1 MYSMIMP
8 LSVKNQSVES
18 SGITKDYKE
27 AICEYIWNG
36 FEANATEVRISYTLN
51 DLKGIDTISITD
63 NGDGIAYDELSD
75 TFGAFL
81 ASQKNSLSL
90 KIKSKANKGKGRF
103 SFIAFSSIAEFRTKY
118 CDNNMIKAYTITLS
132 DENKETFEY
141 DLPQKILQNQSTGT
155 DVVFYNTYGVSPEDL
170 SADKLGDYLL
180 YEFAWFLY
188 LNKHRNIKL
197 ILNDEEL
204 DYNKHIDSKLSETI
218 TKVIDGNNF
227 EISLIVWT
235 EKINEKFRSY
245 YFDSQNAIKGI
256 DTTTFNRNTV
266 DFNHS
271 VFIQSHFFDEWEKV
285 SLFDFSTQTNLFKM
299 EDNQKTLK
307 KLKKEVQDFIGKKI
321 SLYMSEKAD
330 EEVGKMIE
338 LRKTFPVFPDD
349 DYGNLRKKDLI
360 RVTKELYCLEPRIF
374 YKLKE
379 IQEKS
384 FLAFLN
390 LLLNSEE
397 RQNILTVI
405 DEIVQLTAEQRKQFA
420 DILQKTH
427 LENIIDTIAFI
438 ENRYRVIE
446 ILKEIVYDLGRF
458 ANERD
463 HIQKIVE
470 QNYWLFG
477 EQYHLASADQTMY
490 RALEQYNSILYGSQN
505 KVETLPPEA
514 EAERRMDIFLC
525 SSRNVETDFGSFIE
539 ENIVVELKAPRII
552 LSKTVLRQVEDYMD
566 FIRSKLQFNSQQ
578 RRWKFIAVCKEVDE
592 NIKDLYQTF
601 KDRGKPGLVSQSG
614 NYEIYAL
621 TWDDVFKSF
630 DLRHSFMLDKLKYD
644 RNQLLNEIKSQSE
657 YASRKTAN
665 ILTEL
670 AISN

>member
-1 MYSMIMP
+1 MRYMIMP

-36 FEANATEVRISYTLN
+36 FEANATEVRISYTVN
-51 DLKGIDTISITD
+51 DLKGIDTVSITD
-63 NGDGIAYDELSD
+63 NGDGIAYDGLSD

-103 SFIAFSSIAEFRTKY
+103 SFIAFSSIAEFHTKY
-118 CDNNMIKAYTITLS
+118 YDNNTVRAYTITLS

-141 DLPQKILQNQSTGT
+141 DLPQAIYPNQSTGT
-155 DVVFYNTYGVSPEDL
+155 DVIFYNTHGISPEDL
-170 SADKLGDYLL
+170 STEKLGDYLL
-180 YEFAWFLY
+180 YEFAWYLY
-188 LNKHRNIKL
+188 LNKHRNVKV

-218 TKVIDGNNF
+218 TKVIDGNIF
-227 EISLIVWT
+227 EISLIVWN
-235 EKINEKFRSY
+235 EKIKEKFRSY
-245 YFDSQNAIKGI
+245 YFDSKNAIKGI

-271 VFIQSHFFDEWEKV
+271 VFIQSHFFDEWKKV
-285 SLFDFSTQTNLFKM
+285 SLFDFSTQINFFETD
-299 EDNQKTLK
+299 ENQKTLK

-321 SLYMSEKAD
+321 SLYMSEKAE

-338 LRKTFPVFPDD
+338 VRKTFPNFPND

-360 RVTKELYCLEPRIF
+360 RVTKEIYCLEPRIF

-379 IQEKS
+379 VQEKS

-390 LLLNSEE
+390 LLLSSEE
-397 RQNILTVI
+397 RQNILTII
-405 DEIVQLTAEQRKQFA
+405 DEIVRLTAEQRKQFA

-427 LENIIDTIAFI
+427 LENIIDTITFI
-438 ENRYRVIE
+438 ENRYQIIE
-446 ILKEIVYDLGRF
+446 ILKEIVYDLGKF
-458 ANERD
+458 TNERD

-470 QNYWLFG
+470 KNYWLFG
-477 EQYHLASADQTMY
+477 EQYHLASADQTMH
-490 RALEQYNSILYGSQN
+490 RALEQYNTILYGSKN
-505 KVETLPPEA
+505 TKGTLPPET

-525 SSRNVETDFGSFIE
+525 NSRNVETTFGTFIE
-539 ENIVVELKAPRII
+539 ENIVVELKAPHVT

-566 FIRSKLQFNSQQ
+566 FIRNKPQFNSQQ

-592 NIKDLYQTF
+592 NIKDLYNTF
-601 KDRGKPGLVSQSG
+601 KHRGKVGLVNQSG

-630 DLRHSFMLDKLKYD
+630 DLRHSFMLNKLKYD
-644 RNQLLNEIKSQSE
+644 RDQLLKEFKSQSE
-657 YASRKTAN
+657 ERNREAVN
-665 ILTEL
+665 ELTEL

>member
-1 MYSMIMP
+1 M
-8 LSVKNQSVES
+8 
-18 SGITKDYKE
+18 
-27 AICEYIWNG
+27 
-36 FEANATEVRISYTLN
+36 
-51 DLKGIDTISITD
+51 
-63 NGDGIAYDELSD
+63 
-75 TFGAFL
+75 
-81 ASQKNSLSL
+81 
-90 KIKSKANKGKGRF
+90 
-103 SFIAFSSIAEFRTKY
+103 
-118 CDNNMIKAYTITLS
+118 
-132 DENKETFEY
+132 
-141 DLPQKILQNQSTGT
+141 
-155 DVVFYNTYGVSPEDL
+155 
-170 SADKLGDYLL
+170 
-180 YEFAWFLY
+180 
-188 LNKHRNIKL
+188 
-197 ILNDEEL
+197 
-204 DYNKHIDSKLSETI
+204 
-218 TKVIDGNNF
+218 
-227 EISLIVWT
+227 
-235 EKINEKFRSY
+235 
-245 YFDSQNAIKGI
+245 
-256 DTTTFNRNTV
+256 
-266 DFNHS
+266 
-271 VFIQSHFFDEWEKV
+271 
-285 SLFDFSTQTNLFKM
+285 FDFSTQTNLFKM

-397 RQNILTVI
+397 RQNILTII

-566 FIRSKLQFNSQQ
+566 FIRSKPQFNSQQ

-657 YASRKTAN
+657 DASRKTAN